1 MRQRRSCA
9 ARGRVLVH
17 SRPLT
22 LRPRCASVHFPA
34 PHRGP
39 DRKPRAKDF
48 WGICVSLEFY
58 WASLQTSAHICISHI
73 ALHRIQS
80 LHIRPDVHA
89 WTEGSTLRIS
99 STRRPQ
105 GRREQRC
112 PFTLL
117 WASRDLGMD
126 HVGFHSSIACNQ
138 NTLRAEVP
146 GSSV

>member
-22 LRPRCASVHFPA
+22 LRPRCASAHFPA

-39 DRKPRAKDF
+39 DRKLRAKDF

-99 STRRPQ
+99 STRSPQ
-105 GRREQRC
+105 GRTESGVAPSRC
-112 PFTLL
+112 CGRPGTQGCITWVFTPL
-117 WASRDLGMD
+117 SPETRI
-126 HVGFHSSIACNQ
+126 H
-138 NTLRAEVP
+138 
-146 GSSV
+146 